1 MEEIEL
7 KTNSKTQTKTVVHT
21 DISKYLKAHQIDGIK
36 FMFENCYEQNSGCIL
51 AHCMGL
57 GKTLQVISLLHSVI
71 SLKEYSTNKILV
83 LCPISTIINWK
94 EEIVRWLAPINDQ
107 RKLQIYE
114 LDQKEYV
121 FNELNIRLLVLT
133 ILMFSVTSTGRY
145 LIYKNG
151 VRLEAMIQLAV

>member
-1 MEEIEL
+1 METKEIVL
-7 KTNSKTQTKTVVHT
+7 KINSKKQTKTVLHT
-21 DISKYLKAHQIDGIK
+21 EIVKYVKPHQVDGIK

-57 GKTLQVISLLHSVI
+57 GKTLQVIALLHSVV

-94 EEIVRWLAPINDQ
+94 EEIVRWLAPIKDQ

-114 LDQKEYV
+114 LEQKEYV
-121 FNELNIRLLVLT
+121 
-133 ILMFSVTSTGRY
+133 
-145 LIYKNG
+145 
-151 VRLEAMIQLAV
+151 